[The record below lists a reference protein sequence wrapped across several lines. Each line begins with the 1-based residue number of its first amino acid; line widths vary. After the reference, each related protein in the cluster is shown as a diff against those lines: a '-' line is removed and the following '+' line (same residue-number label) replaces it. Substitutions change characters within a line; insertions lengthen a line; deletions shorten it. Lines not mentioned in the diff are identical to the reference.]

1 MDASTGA
8 VRWRQPLSGW
18 IRQDTVDSI
27 DRQVLVTAAGVVA
40 VEEISNLVVGRAA
53 ADGSIRWRT
62 AIDAVPGTPRWTA
75 AGRVLLTRTP
85 IHPAVPAAAPG
96 ASPAGGDESL
106 LTIATDSGQ
115 VLSRS
120 RLPLLRGRP
129 ATPLGNG
136 AVIQVSDPRRACLDA
151 AGTAGG

>member
-1 MDASTGA
+1 M
-8 VRWRQPLSGW
+8 
-18 IRQDTVDSI
+18 VDFI
-27 DRQVLVTAAGVVA
+27 DRQVPVTADGVVA

-62 AIDAVPGTPRWTA
+62 AIDAVPG
-75 AGRVLLTRTP
+75 
-85 IHPAVPAAAPG
+85 

-120 RLPLLRGRP
+120 RLPLLGGRP
-129 ATPLGNG
+129 ATPLGDG